1 MGREL
6 LKGRIQNIAARG
18 GTKPRGVERTRV
30 AFESMDRAST
40 AMRLDPVHDLQR
52 VFRKILAGDG
62 EPRDDRRAGR
72 EAELLDLE
80 LPANK
85 GVVLVALALLDAETS
100 FSVLSTDPEAQVDA
114 IAHMT
119 YARAVA
125 DEAADFIFAI
135 GEAGAA
141 RAAEAIAQARPGTL
155 VDPHLGATIVV
166 EARSLSEAGSL
177 LLSGPGIE
185 SSARLG
191 VGLEADGS
199 RRELRRTS
207 SSPSAST

>member
-1 MGREL
+1 
-6 LKGRIQNIAARG
+6 
-18 GTKPRGVERTRV
+18 
-30 AFESMDRAST
+30 
-40 AMRLDPVHDLQR
+40 MRLDAVHDLQR
-52 VFRKILAGDG
+52 VFRKILQATASPGTIV
-62 EPRDDRRAGR
+62 ELAR

-85 GVVLVALALLDAETS
+85 GILLVALALLDAETS

-191 VGLEADGS
+191 VGLEGGWVAARAAKNVEFPLGVDLIFVDARFRLAALPRTTS
-199 RRELRRTS
+199 VREE
-207 SSPSAST
+207 A